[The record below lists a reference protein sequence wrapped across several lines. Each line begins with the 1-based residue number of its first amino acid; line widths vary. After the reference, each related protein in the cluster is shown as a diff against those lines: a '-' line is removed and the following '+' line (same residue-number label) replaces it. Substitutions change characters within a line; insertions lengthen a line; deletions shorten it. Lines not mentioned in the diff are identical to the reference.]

1 MKTLRSALF
10 FLLLYSLLM
19 VPGYSP
25 AQKPDKHALKSIT
38 PALMKEY
45 IGFLAS
51 DALAGRNTPSP
62 GLDTAAAFIA
72 RTFRANNV
80 APLNGNYFQPFY
92 LCKTD
97 LDTGCYLQIVKEGK
111 ISDIPLKTGFIPYYL
126 SNSKVFT
133 GEAVFAGYGITAPEY
148 QYDDYAGLDVK
159 NKAVLVFRH
168 EPCDNDSGSF
178 FEGREPTRYSGVI
191 YKQETAEKQGAGAL
205 LVVSEPGAYPSLKPR
220 GYIWPSLSKN
230 FPADAAPYTLCDNE
244 NKDIPAIQ
252 IGAEAIKSIFGSIDS
267 LRSLQTRI
275 DKSRSPHPLQL
286 PGVEIRLKI
295 NARNDQ
301 RQVVNV
307 VGYLEGSDPVLK
319 NEIVVIGAHYD
330 HVGINDLKKTGEDN
344 IFNGADDNA
353 SGTSGVM
360 ALARAF
366 AMSKNKPRRSML
378 FLLFAGEEKGLYG
391 SAVYTAHPLLPLEK
405 TVAMLNLDMIGRNS
419 PKTLYLVGASTSPN
433 IAAITKK
440 ENRKTGFKLID
451 DNSVMGGSDHYNF
464 FEKDIPFMFYF
475 TGLHKDYHQVGDN
488 PDKINYEK
496 AARVTRL
503 VYLTAW
509 HIANESRHYKLNTS
523 KN

>member
-1 MKTLRSALF
+1 MKKIPTTL
-10 FLLLYSLLM
+10 FLLVFSCLFLVS
-19 VPGYSP
+19 GKSI
-25 AQKPDKHALKSIT
+25 AQKPDKSALKSIT
-38 PALMKEY
+38 PELMKEY
-45 IGFLAS
+45 VGFLAS
-51 DALAGRNTPSP
+51 DALSGRNTPGP
-62 GLDTAAAFIA
+62 GLDTAAAYIA

-80 APLNGNYFQPFY
+80 APLNGSYFQPFY

-97 LDTGCYLQIVKEGK
+97 LDTGCYLHIVKEG
-111 ISDIPLKTGFIPYYL
+111 ITTDIPLKTGFIPYYL
-126 SNSKVFT
+126 SNSKAFT
-133 GEAVFAGYGITAPEY
+133 GELAFAGYGITAPEY
-148 QYDDYAGLDVK
+148 HYDDYAGTDVK

-178 FEGREPTRYSGVI
+178 FEGPEPTEYSGVNS
-191 YKQETAEKQGAGAL
+191 KRKTAEQNGAGAL

-220 GYIWPSLSKN
+220 GYIWPSLSKS
-230 FPADAAPYTLCDNE
+230 FPSDAAPYTLCDTE

-267 LRSLQTRI
+267 LYSIQKNI
-275 DKSRSPHPLQL
+275 DKNHSPCPLQL
-286 PGVEIRLKI
+286 PGIKIGLKI
-295 NARNDQ
+295 NARNNE

-330 HVGINDLKKTGEDN
+330 HVGVKEVHKPGEDY
-344 IFNGADDNA
+344 IYNGADDNA

-366 AMSKNKPRRSML
+366 AMSKEKPKRSIL

-391 SAVYTAHPLLPLEK
+391 SDFYTGHPLLPLEN

-419 PKTLYLVGASTSPN
+419 PKSLYLVGASASTD
-433 IAAITKK
+433 IAAITRK
-440 ENRKTGFKLID
+440 ENKKTGFKLID
-451 DNSVMGGSDHYNF
+451 DNSEMGGSDHYNF
-464 FEKDIPFMFYF
+464 FKKGIPFMFYF

-488 PDKINYEK
+488 PDKVDYEK

-509 HIANESRHYKLNTS
+509 HIANENKHYSLISTIK
-523 KN
+523 